1 MQRVDIHIFTLG
13 PESRSAVEHA
23 LADRRL
29 TKIRPVHFEG
39 SLATAVQKYKDET
52 SPDLLIVE
60 TRDPAATI
68 FEQLDGL
75 SEVCRTETN
84 LILLGSH
91 NDVALYRQLAKRGV
105 HEYIPLPADPA
116 HLIDAV
122 LGVCADP
129 DAIPQGRLISFIGAS
144 GGAGSTTLANNVAWQ
159 IGNIYKGEVMLID
172 LDLAFGTV
180 GLDFN
185 LESPQ
190 TTAQALAQA
199 DRLDT
204 QMLERFVAP
213 YNENLHLLTSPGDC
227 EANADIDPAAV
238 ERLLR
243 AARQSAA
250 WVVVNLPHCW
260 AGWVRQV
267 LDASDEVVMTAT
279 PSLASLRNAKSGVD
293 ALQAGRKT
301 GAHVHVVLN
310 RVGANP
316 KTDIPTKDFANTLG
330 SQPAAVVPHE
340 PAVFAEAANAGQ
352 MVGESPKGQRVV
364 EPLTKLAIQLS
375 GRPAPEKRTRDG
387 FGALQKFIA
396 WSMKP
401 RLRAPA

>member
-1 MQRVDIHIFTLG
+1 MQRVDIHIFSLG
-13 PESRSAVEHA
+13 SESRSAVEQA

-39 SLATAVQKYKDET
+39 SLAAAVQKYKDEP
-52 SPDLLIVE
+52 SPGLVIVE
-60 TRDPAATI
+60 TRDPAPAI

-84 LILLGSH
+84 LILLGPH

-116 HLIDAV
+116 YLIDAV

-129 DAIPQGRLISFIGAS
+129 DTARQGRLISFIGAS

-159 IGNIYKGEVMLID
+159 IGRVHDGEVMLID

-190 TTAQALAQA
+190 TAAQALAQA
-199 DRLDT
+199 DRLDS
-204 QMLERFVAP
+204 QMLERFVAKH
-213 YNENLHLLTSPGDC
+213 NDNLRLLTSPGDC
-227 EANADIDPAAV
+227 EAGADVDVAAV
-238 ERLLR
+238 DQLIRT
-243 AARQSAA
+243 ARRSAA
-250 WVVVNLPHCW
+250 WVVLNLPRCW
-260 AGWVRQV
+260 AGWVRHV
-267 LDASDEVVMTAT
+267 VDASDDVVMTAV
-279 PSLASLRNAKSGVD
+279 PSLASLRNAKSAAD
-293 ALQAGRKT
+293 AINGRRS
-301 GAHVHVVLN
+301 GGPRLHVVLN

-316 KTDIPTKDFANTLG
+316 KTDIPVKDFAATLG
-330 SQPAAVVPHE
+330 AQPAALIPHE
-340 PAVFAEAANAGQ
+340 AAVFTQAANAGQ
-352 MVGESPKGQRVV
+352 MVGESAKGQRVL
-364 EPLTKLAIQLS
+364 EPIVKLAVAVS
-375 GRPAPEKRTRDG
+375 GRPLPEKRTRDG
-387 FGALQKFIA
+387 LGALQRFVS
-396 WSMKP
+396 WSLKP